1 MFKAVEFDN
10 TAQERIREAA
20 NLEKKLRL
28 EALIGID
35 SEIGGIKIR
44 QMTGFDVLQLQYA
57 ENNIITGA
65 TPDET
70 DFAHF
75 FLLLKSDKEKRNQGN
90 LFKVILKKLKDPKF
104 IEDVYTYVEHSFI
117 DLPNVPTNNK
127 QEKSYDANPSVWLTS
142 IIDTLACEYGWTYE
156 EIMSS
161 PLSRTLQLYQHLLKR
176 KIGAK
181 YKIRN
186 PLTQKASA
194 RELNKVRK
202 QNG

>member
-10 TAQERIREAA
+10 TAQERIKEAA
-20 NLEKKLRL
+20 NLERRLRL
-28 EALIGID
+28 EALIGIE

-57 ENNIITGA
+57 ENKIIIGGV
-65 TPDET
+65 PDET

-75 FLLLKSDKEKRNQGN
+75 FWLLRSKSEERNQVS
-90 LFKVILKKLKDPKF
+90 LFKVILKKLKNSDF
-104 IEDVYTYVEHSFI
+104 IQSVYTYVDHCFI
-117 DLPNVPTNNK
+117 DLP
-127 QEKSYDANPSVWLTS
+127 KSSSNTLSSRSYNANPSVWLTG
-142 IIDTLACEYGWTYE
+142 IIDSLASEYGWKYE
-156 EIMSS
+156 DIMSS
-161 PLSRTLQLYQHLLKR
+161 PLPRTLQLYQYLLKR
-176 KIGAK
+176 QLGDK

-194 RELNKVRK
+194 KELNKIRN